1 MTEYTSI
8 REDVLTKLEE
18 YLPEIRERFGI
29 QTLAI
34 FGSVSRGEDTPDSDV
49 DILYAFRSGEATLA
63 HLVGLGDFLEERLGR
78 KVDLVA
84 ARALSPYLRDAMI
97 AEAVYAGR
105 RVPISIPARPPHAP
119 ARTAPP
125 Q

>member
-8 REDVLTKLEE
+8 REDVLAKLEE
-18 YLPEIRERFGI
+18 YLPEIREQFGI

-49 DILYAFRSGEATLA
+49 DILDEFRPGEATLA

-84 ARALSPYLRDAMI
+84 ARALSPYIRDEVI
-97 AEAVYAGR
+97 AEAVY
-105 RVPISIPARPPHAP
+105 V
-119 ARTAPP
+119 
-125 Q
+125 